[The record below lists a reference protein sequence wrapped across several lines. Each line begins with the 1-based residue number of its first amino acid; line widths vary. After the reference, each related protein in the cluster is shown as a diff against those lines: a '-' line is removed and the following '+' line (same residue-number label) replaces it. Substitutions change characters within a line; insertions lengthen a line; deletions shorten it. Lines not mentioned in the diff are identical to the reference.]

1 LWPVFNAQ
9 ALGDVSLATPL
20 FAQLL
25 QTAAKNKSAGGPL

>member
-1 LWPVFNAQ
+1 MRRHQGN
-9 ALGDVSLATPL
+9 VSLATPL